1 MCRRDRCY
9 KGWLCITTMAF
20 LILREQEKTIA
31 EGMFLMVIRFQF
43 SEFYDPD
50 LNQST
55 TLPTFFIYRHVFF
68 NDVIVS
74 VFHIYIFK

>member
-1 MCRRDRCY
+1 MHNNDGFFDTQRAGKNNCRRY
-9 KGWLCITTMAF
+9 VSNGHP
-20 LILREQEKTIA
+20 
-31 EGMFLMVIRFQF
+31 FQF